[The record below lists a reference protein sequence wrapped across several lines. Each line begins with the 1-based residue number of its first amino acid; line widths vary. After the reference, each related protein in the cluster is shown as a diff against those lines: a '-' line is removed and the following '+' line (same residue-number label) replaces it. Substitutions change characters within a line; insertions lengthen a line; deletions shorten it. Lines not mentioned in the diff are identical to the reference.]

1 MARPS
6 AKRQTRSMHTTPPA
20 GGPADPH
27 GAGPH
32 EPHGT
37 GPHGAG
43 PHGTG
48 PHGTGPHGTG
58 THRPSNGGFF
68 AWLRGLGIIR
78 GQEHWFAGVAG
89 GIAAK
94 AGIDPLIVRGAFVVL
109 ALLGGPGLL
118 LYLAGWL
125 LLPDDTGRIH
135 AEDIVRGRASAGVL
149 TGAIVLVGV
158 VVFPAFLGM
167 VFGAGITPSL
177 SIWGWGVWDMLGF
190 PHWLRVTIAWCF
202 WLTVLVAAGFWVHS
216 VLLQRGRDLGS
227 QRASAPSASSEPSS
241 PASSSSAPS
250 SSAPSSP
257 ASSAPP
263 QPGAESAPAG
273 GATFSAGTDPSQTTT
288 AHASSAGA
296 AYAEPGTSAGFSAGT
311 DAGPNARASSSSRPG
326 SHSEDWARDIG
337 ERTEQWGR
345 DFGERANRWGADV
358 GRQADEWTARYSEHH
373 DAHKLGAGHVVISLA
388 CALLAGGAAALQ
400 VSSLDTAAFEGKI
413 GTGGPPALVAG
424 ITAALAVLAISLIV
438 AGVRGRHTGW
448 IGFLSFCGVV
458 GLFATVALP
467 VGSTFQ
473 PFGTV
478 AIDGQRATG
487 TVVVAGTTQVDLSD
501 LDLRTD
507 ASDIVVWQ
515 LAGRSDIVLPE
526 NAAAQIE
533 VRVLAGRV
541 GSEEAGRG
549 EDSGYEAGVLLRRSI
564 TVDPQTSANRDD
576 SRGSTD
582 QSADAAKPAE
592 ANAPAQVSI
601 YLLGGDVTFSAT
613 ESSSSAAAKQLSTV
627 GAASAAAPNVEQEHT
642 R

>member
-1 MARPS
+1 MACPT
-6 AKRQTRSMHTTPPA
+6 AKRQTRSMHTTPSA

-27 GAGPH
+27 GTGSHGPY
-32 EPHGT
+32 GT

-43 PHGTG
+43 PHRPAGEA
-48 PHGTGPHGTG
+48 P
-58 THRPSNGGFF
+58 RPSSGGFF

-94 AGIDPLIVRGAFVVL
+94 AGIDPIIVRGAFVVL

-149 TGAIVLVGV
+149 TGAIVLVGI

-167 VFGAGITPSL
+167 IFGTGITPSL

-227 QRASAPSASSEPSS
+227 QNATARSATSASASPSAPSA
-241 PASSSSAPS
+241 
-250 SSAPSSP
+250 
-257 ASSAPP
+257 
-263 QPGAESAPAG
+263 PGAGTASPGRAG
-273 GATFSAGTDPSQTTT
+273 FTAGTDPSQT
-288 AHASSAGA
+288 AA
-296 AYAEPGTSAGFSAGT
+296 AYGSSTGTAYNAPAAEPDPGAGT
-311 DAGPNARASSSSRPG
+311 GSRPK
-326 SHSEDWARDIG
+326 SSPEDWARDIG

-358 GRQADEWTARYSEHH
+358 GKQADEWTARYSEHH
-373 DAHKLGAGHVVISLA
+373 DAHRLGTGHVVISLA
-388 CALLAGGAAALQ
+388 CALIAGGFAALQ
-400 VSSLDTAAFEGKI
+400 VSALDTAAFEEKI

-473 PFGTV
+473 PFGTI
-478 AIDGQRATG
+478 AIDGARSTG
-487 TVVVAGTTQVDLSD
+487 TVVVAGTSQVDLSD
-501 LDLRTD
+501 LGLRTD
-507 ASDIVVWQ
+507 AADIVVWQ

-526 NAAAQIE
+526 DAAAQIE

-541 GSEEAGRG
+541 GSEDASRG
-549 EDSGYEAGVLLRRSI
+549 GDSGYEAGVMLRRSI
-564 TVDPQTSANRDD
+564 TIEPQ
-576 SRGSTD
+576 
-582 QSADAAKPAE
+582 QSASRNDARGGTGKSIETAE
-592 ANAPAQVSI
+592 TAEPTQVSI
-601 YLLGGDVTFSAT
+601 YLLGGDVSFSPA
-613 ESSSSAAAKQLSTV
+613 ESGSSAAANELSTV
-627 GAASAAAPNVEQEHT
+627 GVASAAAPNVEQEHT